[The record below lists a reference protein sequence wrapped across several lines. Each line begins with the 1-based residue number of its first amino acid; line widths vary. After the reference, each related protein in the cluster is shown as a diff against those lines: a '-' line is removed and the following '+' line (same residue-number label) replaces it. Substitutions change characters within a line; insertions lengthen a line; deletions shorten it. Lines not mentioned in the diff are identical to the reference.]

1 MLFFHS
7 GKFLFKISLA
17 YLHSETFFCICVC
30 VFAHVDT
37 KERAVNMFT
46 PWRRELVRDALHYD
60 IVFRD
65 FQTEKQLSYYRK
77 KSDFDFHL
85 IKLYSTKTKDL
96 TLLWMLLE
104 SKVQR
109 WRHNF
114 FLAMIIKIKI
124 LAEHNSTVKARFF
137 LKNTWRKNVLGISCE
152 AQTIHEWSNWGTIL
166 LTITE
171 NIEVKVYT

>member
-1 MLFFHS
+1 MEYVTISKACFFFHS
-7 GKFLFKISLA
+7 DKLLFKISLA
-17 YLHSETFFCICVC
+17 YFILRLFFLYLCVCVC

-85 IKLYSTKTKDL
+85 IKLYSTKAKDL
-96 TLLWMLLE
+96 TLL
-104 SKVQR
+104 
-109 WRHNF
+109 
-114 FLAMIIKIKI
+114 
-124 LAEHNSTVKARFF
+124 
-137 LKNTWRKNVLGISCE
+137 
-152 AQTIHEWSNWGTIL
+152 
-166 LTITE
+166 
-171 NIEVKVYT
+171 